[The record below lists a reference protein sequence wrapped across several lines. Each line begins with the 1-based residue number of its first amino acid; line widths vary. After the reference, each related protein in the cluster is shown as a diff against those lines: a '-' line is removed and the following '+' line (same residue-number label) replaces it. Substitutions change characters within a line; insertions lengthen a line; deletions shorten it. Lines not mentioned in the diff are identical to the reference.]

1 MNSYSLS
8 LYVVDDDADVRRS
21 LVTLLST
28 KGLAVQ
34 SFESGEQF
42 LATISPEACGC
53 VVLDLRM
60 AAMNGLEVFQ
70 ALKQRC
76 SPLVVLFLSGH
87 GDIPVAIEA
96 VKQGAFDWIVKPNSE
111 HLLDRLNAAIAE
123 AAERA
128 EALNLWSRLTPREC
142 EVAPWVAK
150 GIANKEIARL
160 LSEPCSP
167 RSVETH
173 RAHVFTKLMVSGAHE
188 LARWMERHRWLHR
201 V

>member
-1 MNSYSLS
+1 MNSYPLS
-8 LYVVDDDADVRRS
+8 LYVFDDDADVRRS
-21 LVTLLST
+21 LVTLLRT

-34 SFESGEQF
+34 SFESGERF
-42 LATISPEACGC
+42 LAIISPEACGC

-60 AAMNGLEVFQ
+60 GLMNGLEVFQ

-96 VKQGAFDWIVKPNSE
+96 VKQGAFDWIVKPNAE
-111 HLLDRLNAAIAE
+111 HLL
-123 AAERA
+123 AERA

-173 RAHVFTKLMVSGAHE
+173 RAHVFTKLVVSGAHE